1 MMMMMMMT
9 MMMMMIAMAAKNE
22 LLLKTLGRLMVFT
35 SFVVLSGCKIVIVS
49 YLQIHA
55 RHTHICI
62 YIYIYTHI
70 YIYISYIHAR
80 ALDIIGLPS
89 FPSPGLPT
97 GHLNYLGDHARARPS
112 TS

>member
-1 MMMMMMMT
+1 M
-9 MMMMMIAMAAKNE
+9 
-22 LLLKTLGRLMVFT
+22 
-35 SFVVLSGCKIVIVS
+35 
-49 YLQIHA
+49 Y
-55 RHTHICI
+55 I
-62 YIYIYTHI
+62 YIYIHTHTHTHI